1 MTTNLLGLVV
11 LLVGTPL
18 NVIVTVMLWRRSMA
32 HPQLR
37 VLRERA
43 VTASLVL
50 LAVIVFGL
58 IFVNNDTVP
67 PPLPAEVTKWVT
79 RSVLLALAIVPAL
92 YWLLLYRSASR
103 EP

>member
-18 NVIVTVMLWRRSMA
+18 NVIVTVMLWRRSMRY
-32 HPQLR
+32 PELR

-50 LAVIVFGL
+50 LTVVVFGL
-58 IFVNNDTVP
+58 IFVNNDTLP
-67 PPLPAEVTKWVT
+67 PPLDVVITKWVT
-79 RSVLLALAIVPAL
+79 RVVLLLLAIVPAL